1 MRVVLFILILFVSAC
16 YTSPDLIDTKR
27 TVTYQVNSS
36 KNAYAIYYRDVD
48 NIEHKLSNAPMP
60 WSFTFNTTAGSYVSL
75 LVVGTSGYTTTAKL
89 IVDGKTINQMSST
102 NEGMLIYQ
110 SLP

>member
-1 MRVVLFILILFVSAC
+1 MRLFFIALLFSAC
-16 YTSPDLIDTKR
+16 SSVEPLNLDR

-36 KNAYAIYYRDVD
+36 KNAYSIYYRDAD
-48 NIEHKLSNAPMP
+48 NIEHKITNVPMP
-60 WSFTFNTTAGSYVSL
+60 WSFTFNTTAGGYVSL